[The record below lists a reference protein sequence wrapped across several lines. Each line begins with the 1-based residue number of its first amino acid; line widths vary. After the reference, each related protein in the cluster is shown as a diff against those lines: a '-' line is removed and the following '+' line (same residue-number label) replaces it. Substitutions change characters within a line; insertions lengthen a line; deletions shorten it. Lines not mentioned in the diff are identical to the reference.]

1 MLTSRLFPSLFIAS
15 LVALLLAVSARADES
30 SSVVRFSQPGQP
42 GIVKI
47 QLAHGS
53 LRIEGADSP
62 DVVVKSTPASAP
74 QATRKDGLRVLTS
87 SSTFSVSEKDNVINL
102 DASSEGWPHASSS
115 FELTVPRQTSV
126 IVQNSWG
133 GDVVCSGLSG
143 DIEVN
148 GRNGSIRLEE
158 VSGGIAVSTM
168 SGAIQASVR
177 ELRDGKAL
185 SLQSMNGEIVLR
197 LPEDA
202 KANLRVRTQNGSVLT
217 DFAET
222 ALVTKSESFGG
233 QAALKTSLEHVG
245 HGVLTPEARDAIR
258 EAARAG
264 AEAVREAATAIREAA
279 EAAREGAES
288 ARLNR
293 PTPPAPPGAPRVPRP
308 PKLVAFPTLT
318 GGKLVTGSLNGGGTA
333 VTIATMNGDVVLR
346 RVAKN

>member
-1 MLTSRLFPSLFIAS
+1 MPTSRLFPSLCLAA
-15 LVALLLAVSARADES
+15 LLALLLAVSARADES
-30 SSVVRFSQPGQP
+30 SSIVRFSQPSQP
-42 GIVKI
+42 GVVKI

-62 DVVVKSTPASAP
+62 DVVVRSTPASAP
-74 QATRKDGLRVLTS
+74 KATRKDGLRVLTS
-87 SSTFSVSEKDNVINL
+87 SSSFSLSEKDNVITL
-102 DASSEGWPHASSS
+102 DAMSEGWSHSGSS
-115 FELTVPRQTSV
+115 FELTVPRHTSIV
-126 IVQNSWG
+126 VQNSWG

-148 GRNGSIRLEE
+148 GRTGSIRLEE

-168 SGAIQASVR
+168 SGTIQATVR
-177 ELRDGKAL
+177 ELREGKAL

-197 LPEDA
+197 MPEDA

-222 ALVTKSESFGG
+222 ALVTKSENTGG
-233 QAALKTSLEHVG
+233 PVGLKTSLDHLG
-245 HGVLTPEARDAIR
+245 QGVLTPEARDAIR
-258 EAARAG
+258 EAARVG
-264 AEAVREAATAIREAA
+264 AEAVREAAAAIREAT
-279 EAAREGAES
+279 EAAREGADS
-288 ARLNR
+288 TRLNR
-293 PTPPAPPGAPRVPRP
+293 AAPPAPPGAPRVPRP

-346 RVAKN
+346 RLAKN